1 MPRFACGGGGSLLSA
16 EAVRRMDL
24 ASCTADLHA
33 HCMQSDW
40 MIGGCAV
47 RHNVSLVRELGCTT
61 CDPKRLDHKAVHR
74 RLSRDQCFFMQNA
87 QEFAHVMHYGTHSP
101 AIVHGL
107 HASARLAEESEAAAL
122 DARRAFFFVF
132 IFELD
137 LGVNG
142 WRALVPRSCRVPCP
156 RVHFIL

>member
-1 MPRFACGGGGSLLSA
+1 VPRFACGGGGSLLSA

-24 ASCTADLHA
+24 ASCTAELHA

-107 HASARLAEESEAAAL
+107 PNEMMV
-122 DARRAFFFVF
+122 RRVRY
-132 IFELD
+132 
-137 LGVNG
+137 VSKS
-142 WRALVPRSCRVPCP
+142 VSK
-156 RVHFIL
+156 